1 MPTESSATSTID
13 LQSAQVDGGHM
24 IAHATAG
31 VVHVEAGEGR
41 STHSG
46 AGVVWA
52 RDANG
57 RCLIVSNAHVVT
69 HEPITLTGADGVTR
83 RATLV
88 ARDTVRDLALV
99 SCDDAPASW
108 RPVPPA
114 DKAPLRVGQVVM
126 AVGHPLGVRHAI
138 TTGVVHAIGPL
149 RSDAELPLPQRAL
162 PWAQLDVR
170 LAPGNSGGPV
180 VDAHGAMVGVSTM
193 IARGLGLA
201 VPIADVDAFVARV
214 GATARLAHGWSRGWR
229 AR

>member
-1 MPTESSATSTID
+1 
-13 LQSAQVDGGHM
+13 M
-24 IAHATAG
+24 IAHVTAG
-31 VVHVEAGEGR
+31 VLHVEAGEGR
-41 STHSG
+41 GAHSG

-52 RDANG
+52 RDTHG
-57 RCLIVSNAHVVT
+57 RCLVVSNAHVVT

-88 ARDTVRDLALV
+88 ARDIARDLALV

-114 DKAPLRVGQVVM
+114 DTAPMRVGQVVM
-126 AVGHPLGVRHAI
+126 AVGHPLGIRHAV

-149 RSDAELPLPQRAL
+149 HSDAELPSPQRAL

-170 LAPGNSGGPV
+170 FAPGNSGGPV

-193 IARGLGLA
+193 IARGWGLA
-201 VPIADVDAFVARV
+201 VPIADVDAFVARA
-214 GATARLAHGWSRGWR
+214 GGTARLAHGWSRGWR
-229 AR
+229 TG